1 MGGEVDNRRFS
12 RAYIQTNIVSFTA
25 TTNNNQGYEKII
37 KVARLKVIYIILT
50 LYYNV
55 VSVVK

>member
-25 TTNNNQGYEKII
+25 TAKGSNGNEKII